1 MHFTKVKGILSSK
14 NGMNLFRGCTHGCI
28 YCDARSKCYQMKHKF
43 EDVEIKENA
52 ISLLE
57 EVLKRKRKKCMIGL
71 GSMSDPYI
79 PQELKLNYTMKA
91 LELISEYNFGA
102 TLITKSANV
111 LRDADLF
118 CDINSKA
125 KCVIQMTL
133 TTYDEKICKMIE
145 PNVSTTKERFDALK
159 ILHDKK
165 IPTVVWLTPILPFI
179 NDTEENIV
187 GILNY
192 CKEANVVG
200 IICFGIG
207 LTLRDGNREYFYEQL
222 DKKFSHLKERYIKEY
237 GNSYVIE
244 SKNNNKLMKLFHEFC
259 AHNKIMHNNAAIF
272 NYLKLYEQKES
283 SKQLSL
289 FAEE

>member
-28 YCDARSKCYQMKHKF
+28 YCDSRSACYRMSHNF

-57 EVLKRKRKKCMIGL
+57 EALKRKRKKCMIGL

-159 ILHDKK
+159 ILRDKK

-179 NDTEENIV
+179 NDTEENIM

-222 DKKFSHLKERYIKEY
+222 DKKFPHLKERYIKEY

-259 AHNKIMHNNAAIF
+259 AHNKIKHNNAAIF

>member
-159 ILHDKK
+159 ILRDKR

-179 NDTEENIV
+179 NDTEENIM

-222 DKKFSHLKERYIKEY
+222 DKKFPHLKERYIKEY

-272 NYLKLYEQKES
+272 NYLQLYEQKES

>member
-28 YCDARSKCYQMKHKF
+28 YCDARSKCYRMKHKF

-79 PQELKLNYTMKA
+79 PQELKLNYTRKA
-91 LELISEYNFGA
+91 LELISKYNFGA

-159 ILHDKK
+159 ILRDKK

-192 CKEANVVG
+192 CKEANVIG

-222 DKKFSHLKERYIKEY
+222 DKKFPHLKERYIKEY

>member
-28 YCDARSKCYQMKHKF
+28 YCDSRSACYRMSHNF
-43 EDVEIKENA
+43 EDIEIKENA

-57 EVLKRKRKKCMIGL
+57 EALKRKRKKCMIGL

-79 PQELKLNYTMKA
+79 PQELKLNYTRKA

-159 ILHDKK
+159 ILRDKR

-192 CKEANVVG
+192 CKEANVFG
-200 IICFGIG
+200 IICFGMG
-207 LTLRDGNREYFYEQL
+207 FTLRDGNREYFYEQL
-222 DKKFSHLKERYIKEY
+222 DKKFPHLKERYMKEY

>member
-14 NGMNLFRGCTHGCI
+14 NGMNFFRGCTHGCI
-28 YCDARSKCYQMKHKF
+28 YCDSRSACYRMSHNF
-43 EDVEIKENA
+43 GDVEIKENA

-79 PQELKLNYTMKA
+79 PQELKLNYTRKA
-91 LELISEYNFGA
+91 LELISKYNFGA

-200 IICFGIG
+200 IICFGMG
-207 LTLRDGNREYFYEQL
+207 FTLRDGNREYFYEQL
-222 DKKFSHLKERYIKEY
+222 DKKFPHLKERYIKEY

>member
-28 YCDARSKCYQMKHKF
+28 YCDSRSACYRMSHNF
-43 EDVEIKENA
+43 GDVEIKENA

-79 PQELKLNYTMKA
+79 PQELKLNYTRKT

-192 CKEANVVG
+192 CKEANVIG
-200 IICFGIG
+200 IICFGMG

-222 DKKFSHLKERYIKEY
+222 DKKFPHLKERYIKEY

-259 AHNKIMHNNAAIF
+259 AHNKIKHNNAAIF

>member
-28 YCDARSKCYQMKHKF
+28 YCDSRSACYRMSHNF
-43 EDVEIKENA
+43 GDVEIKENA

-159 ILHDKK
+159 ILRDKK

-192 CKEANVVG
+192 CKEANVIG
-200 IICFGIG
+200 IICFGMG

-222 DKKFSHLKERYIKEY
+222 DKKFPHLKERYMKEY

-259 AHNKIMHNNAAIF
+259 AHNKIMHNDAAIF

>member
-14 NGMNLFRGCTHGCI
+14 NGMNFFRGCTHGCI
-28 YCDARSKCYQMKHKF
+28 YCDSRSACYQMSHNF
-43 EDVEIKENA
+43 GDVEIKENA

-57 EVLKRKRKKCMIGL
+57 EALKRKRKKCMIGL

-79 PQELKLNYTMKA
+79 PQELKLNYTRKA

-145 PNVSTTKERFDALK
+145 SNVSTTKERFDALK
-159 ILHDKK
+159 ILQDKK

-179 NDTEENIV
+179 NDTEENIM

-222 DKKFSHLKERYIKEY
+222 DKKFPHLKECYMKEY

>member
-28 YCDARSKCYQMKHKF
+28 YCDSRSACYRMSHNF
-43 EDVEIKENA
+43 GDVEIKENA

-79 PQELKLNYTMKA
+79 PQELKLNYTRKT

-159 ILHDKK
+159 ILRDKR

-179 NDTEENIV
+179 NDTEENIM

-222 DKKFSHLKERYIKEY
+222 DKKFPHLKERYIKEY

>member
-28 YCDARSKCYQMKHKF
+28 YCDSRSACYRMSHNF
-43 EDVEIKENA
+43 GDVEIKENA

-79 PQELKLNYTMKA
+79 PQELKLNYTRKA
-91 LELISEYNFGA
+91 LELISKYNFGA

-179 NDTEENIV
+179 NDTEENIM

-222 DKKFSHLKERYIKEY
+222 DKKFPHLKERYIKEY